1 MFMAKGKFS
10 VVAAV
15 CALSFILIMMFAGCG
30 TKEQADSPETT
41 ATTQAVSHTQAET
54 SAQQTTLPQS
64 TSAVD
69 ASTTP
74 AVEETTVNEALPQT
88 IPEIVE
94 FFNES
99 ANRIKPEASKVVK
112 NYERR
117 IADTENLV
125 VPAGLDSTAKSLME
139 TFLKDDTEPI
149 VYSTREEIYSEFLVP
164 DRSYVSRL
172 TPEAV
177 ADASCNDMGD
187 TYIVHIQLK
196 NEENPVAGKG
206 VGSVCDVI
214 ESAEVAEKASFVK
227 KFTTKYYSC
236 EIQATIDKSTGRVVH
251 ITYATPLLLDIT
263 VNLLGTHDAS
273 IGLTFIKD
281 YTITY

>member
-1 MFMAKGKFS
+1 MAKGKFS
-10 VVAAV
+10 VAAAV
-15 CALSFILIMMFAGCG
+15 CALSFILLMMFSGCG
-30 TKEQADSPETT
+30 TKEQTDSPETT
-41 ATTQAVSHTQAET
+41 ATTQAVSHTQTET
-54 SAQQTTLPQS
+54 TSQQTTLPQS
-64 TSAVD
+64 TYQDETSSA
-69 ASTTP
+69 AP
-74 AVEETTVNEALPQT
+74 ADEETTSSEALPQG

-125 VPAGLDSTAKSLME
+125 VPAGLDSTAKALME
-139 TFLKDDTEPI
+139 TFLKDDTDPI

-164 DRSYVSRL
+164 NRSYVSRL
-172 TPEAV
+172 TPDAV
-177 ADASCNDMGD
+177 ADASCNDVGD

-214 ESAEVAEKASFVK
+214 ESAEVAEKASFVE
-227 KFTTKYYSC
+227 KFSTNYYSC
-236 EIQATIDKSTGRVVH
+236 EIQAIIDKSTGRVVH
-251 ITYATPLLLDIT
+251 IAYATPLLLDIT
-263 VNLLGTHDAS
+263 VNLFGTHNAS

>member
-1 MFMAKGKFS
+1 MAKGKFS
-10 VVAAV
+10 VAAAV

-30 TKEQADSPETT
+30 TKEQTDSPETT
-41 ATTQAVSHTQAET
+41 ATTQAVSQTQAEAAT
-54 SAQQTTLPQS
+54 QQTTLPKS
-64 TSAVD
+64 TSAVE
-69 ASTTP
+69 AST
-74 AVEETTVNEALPQT
+74 ALSVEETSVSEALPKG

-125 VPAGLDSTAKSLME
+125 VPAGLDSTAKTLME

-149 VYSTREEIYSEFLVP
+149 VYSTREEITSDFIVP
-164 DRSYVSRL
+164 NQNYVSRL
-172 TPEAV
+172 TPDAVEKATFTDKGDSYVIYIKLKDEA
-177 ADASCNDMGD
+177 
-187 TYIVHIQLK
+187 
-196 NEENPVAGKG
+196 NPVTGKG
-206 VGSVCDVI
+206 VGSVCDII
-214 ESAEVAEKASFVK
+214 EAGEVAEKVSFVE
-227 KFTTKYYSC
+227 KFTTKYYNC
-236 EIQATIDKSTGRVVH
+236 EVTATVDKASGKVEH
-251 ITYATPLLLDIT
+251 IVYSVPLLLDIT

>member
-1 MFMAKGKFS
+1 MAKGKFS
-10 VVAAV
+10 VTAAV
-15 CALSFILIMMFAGCG
+15 CAFTFALILIFAGCG
-30 TKEQADSPETT
+30 KKEQADTPETT
-41 ATTQAVSHTQAET
+41 AAFQTVSQTQAET
-54 SAQQTTLPQS
+54 TEMQTSQIQS
-64 TSAVD
+64 TSAVEE
-69 ASTTP
+69 STSLT
-74 AVEETTVNEALPQT
+74 AEETTEGEALPQT

-149 VYSTREEIYSEFLVP
+149 VYSTREEITSEFIVP
-164 DRSYVSRL
+164 NQNYVSRL
-172 TPEAV
+172 TPDAV
-177 ADASCNDMGD
+177 EKATLTDKGD
-187 TYIVHIQLK
+187 SYVIYIKLK
-196 NEENPVAGKG
+196 DESNPVTGKG
-206 VGSVCDVI
+206 VGSVCDII
-214 ESAEVAEKASFVK
+214 EAGEVSDKVSFVE
-227 KFTTKYYSC
+227 KFTTKYYNC
-236 EIQATIDKSTGRVVH
+236 EVTAIIDKASGKVEH
-251 ITYATPLLLDIT
+251 ITYSVPLLLDIT

-273 IGLTFIKD
+273 VGLTFVKD

>member
-1 MFMAKGKFS
+1 MAKGKFS
-10 VVAAV
+10 VAAAV

-149 VYSTREEIYSEFLVP
+149 VYSTREEITSEFIVP
-164 DRSYVSRL
+164 NQNYVSRL
-172 TPEAV
+172 TPDAV
-177 ADASCNDMGD
+177 EKATFSDKGD
-187 TYIVHIQLK
+187 SYVIYIKLK
-196 NEENPVAGKG
+196 DESNPVTGKG
-206 VGSVCDVI
+206 VGSVCDII
-214 ESAEVAEKASFVK
+214 EAGEVADKVSFVE
-227 KFTTKYYSC
+227 KFTTKYYNC
-236 EIQATIDKSTGRVVH
+236 EVTAIIDKASGKVEH
-251 ITYATPLLLDIT
+251 ISYSVPLLLDIT
-263 VNLLGTHDAS
+263 VNLLGTHDARV
-273 IGLTFIKD
+273 GLKFIKD